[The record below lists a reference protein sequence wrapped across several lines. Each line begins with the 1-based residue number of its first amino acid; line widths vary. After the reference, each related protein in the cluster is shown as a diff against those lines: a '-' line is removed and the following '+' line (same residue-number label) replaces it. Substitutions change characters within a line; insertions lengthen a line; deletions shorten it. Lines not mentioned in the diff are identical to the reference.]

1 MITSI
6 LILAWAC
13 ETVAASIKMQ
23 EKIRTFFIIFQI
35 VEESDFVFDGIRDI
49 TFNPYEK
56 LIRMFKGFVINWLR
70 GAAGI

>member
-1 MITSI
+1 
-6 LILAWAC
+6 
-13 ETVAASIKMQ
+13 MQ